1 MVYQTAAWI
10 GTTLMISPVYDVYGP
25 EVIEFMNSV
34 CVNDFSKLNME
45 GLRHAVLCN
54 DKGYILND
62 GVAIKVEEDRIR
74 TYWLNPV
81 LEYYVKNTKFK
92 VKGEDM
98 SGKEYF
104 IQIDGEK
111 SLEILEDAF
120 EQDLH
125 DIKFAKHRFIK
136 YKGRKV
142 CLYFGDHLFRCPGK
156 CCR

>member
-1 MVYQTAAWI
+1 MKDHAKVKMMETMMGAMMPVMNRMSEMQDPVAHDASLLFNMGQGNLIPYEYGGVDYEIEGYQTAAWI

-62 GVAIKVEEDRIR
+62 GVAIKVEEDSIR

-81 LEYYVKNTKFK
+81 L
-92 VKGEDM
+92 
-98 SGKEYF
+98 
-104 IQIDGEK
+104 
-111 SLEILEDAF
+111 
-120 EQDLH
+120 
-125 DIKFAKHRFIK
+125 
-136 YKGRKV
+136 
-142 CLYFGDHLFRCPGK
+142 
-156 CCR
+156 